1 MSSGSHPIIVELEQV
16 HRCISIAASD
26 KLKGVKIK
34 WLATIG
40 QDEKTVSNMFELPI
54 KDARKIIKAMKE
66 DRDVIE
72 VSILRMAENSVD
84 IIVRQRKGVA
94 TAPYLAKTG
103 VAWIPPT
110 WSENGADSVTLLAP
124 GFKNLKA
131 FIDLVSE
138 HGYELKIKSRRN
150 LEPKDNVSLDFFRS
164 SGFTKL
170 KAASE
175 LLTDRQMEAFDLAC
189 RYGYYEE
196 PKKISIEELGGKL
209 GISEST
215 CAELIRK
222 AERKLLPILDD
233 ILRMMR

>member
-1 MSSGSHPIIVELEQV
+1 MGSGNHPIIVELEQV

-40 QDEKTVSNMFELPI
+40 QDELTVSNMFEIPTTEASRI
-54 KDARKIIKAMKE
+54 VKAMKE
-66 DRDVIE
+66 NSDVVDI
-72 VSILRMAENSVD
+72 SVIRIGEKVTE
-84 IIVRQRKGVA
+84 IIVRQKKGVA
-94 TAPYLAKTG
+94 TAPHLAKTG

-110 WSENGADSVTLLAP
+110 WSENGTDRVTLLAP

-131 FIDLVSE
+131 FLDMVSE
-138 HGYELKIKSRRN
+138 EGYELKLKSRRN
-150 LEPKDNVSLDFFRS
+150 LEPKDRVSMDFFRT

-170 KAASE
+170 KSASE

-196 PKKISIEELGGKL
+196 PKRISI
-209 GISEST
+209 
-215 CAELIRK
+215 AELAQKLDVSDSTFAELLRK
-222 AERKLLPILDD
+222 AEKKLLPILDD
-233 ILRMMR
+233 ILRMIR